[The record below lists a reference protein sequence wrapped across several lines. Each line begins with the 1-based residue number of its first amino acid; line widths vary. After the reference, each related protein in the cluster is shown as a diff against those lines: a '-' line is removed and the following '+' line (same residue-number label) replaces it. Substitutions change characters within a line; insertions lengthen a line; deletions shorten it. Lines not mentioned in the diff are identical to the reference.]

1 MACYK
6 NNVVTTAKSEEGYCE
21 GTNNWNKYA
30 EYIDSKYPNF
40 YNYPKQN
47 VAWCEVF
54 FDYCVLVNCSSEV
67 EAEYVLCQ
75 PGKSAGAGCKESYAY
90 YKKAGRV
97 GKEPK
102 LGAQIY
108 FGSSEA
114 TIKHT
119 GLVTKV
125 TQDKVYTIEG
135 NSDNQ
140 VKAHSYAINSN
151 KIFGYGYPRYSD
163 ATEAEPT
170 PDPQPAPSPEPT
182 ISSDI
187 YKVKTNSGSILR
199 IRLKPTT
206 QSAQIGSIACGD
218 IICAEEIVKGE
229 SISGNDNWAKTT
241 HKGVTGYVSCKYLI
255 KQDVVKT
262 YEVAVNTYLN
272 IRTGA
277 GTTYPVVGK
286 LYNGDKVDV
295 YKTYGTWACIGNERW
310 VSMNYLR

>member
-6 NNVVTTAKSEEGYCE
+6 NDVVATAKSEQYYEE
-21 GTNNWNKYA
+21 KDNNWNKYA
-30 EYIDSKYPNF
+30 DYIDHNYPNF

-54 FDYCVLVNCSSEV
+54 ADYCILVNCSSEA

-75 PGKSAGAGCKESYAY
+75 PMKSAGAGCKESYAY
-90 YKKAGRV
+90 YKKEGRV

-135 NSDNQ
+135 NSDNK
-140 VKAHSYAINSN
+140 VKAHFYAINSS

-163 ATEAEPT
+163 ATQNEPT
-170 PDPQPAPSPEPT
+170 PEPG
-182 ISSDI
+182 ISSGC
-187 YKVKTNSGSILR
+187 YQVKTNSGAILR
-199 IRLKPTT
+199 LRQEPNT
-206 QSAQIGSIACGD
+206 QSGKLASIPCGYIVYAD
-218 IICAEEIVKGE
+218 EIVKGE
-229 SISGNDNWAKTT
+229 DISGNNDWAKITYN
-241 HKGVTGYVSCKYLI
+241 GETGYASCKYLI
-255 KQDVVKT
+255 KQNTVKT
-262 YEVAVNTYLN
+262 YEVQVNTYLN
-272 IRTGA
+272 IRKGP
-277 GTTYPVVGK
+277 GTSYEIIGK
-286 LYNGDKVDV
+286 LYCGDKVDV
-295 YKTYGTWACIGNERW
+295 YKTHGTWACIGNDRW
-310 VSMNYLR
+310 VSLNFLRSI